1 MVRILVITALLL
13 AGGVFAQGG
22 GGGGG
27 SGGRDGSSA
36 DTSVMFPGLE
46 LPDPISWLS
55 DVHHFVTSNGFHTGL
70 IQIGW
75 AILFV
80 GFLVGLSRVSYY
92 ASEAEWWAVYGRL
105 ILGVLILVNASDIQ
119 KGTLGFWNN
128 IYTWSSTINGETIQT
143 DLEQGALEVG
153 ALLSPILIV
162 GGGAAMFG
170 GRVAA
175 TAAAG
180 GNAGLVSGTNVAKF
194 GSARNLGLFTRVLM
208 YAFLPVFSIYAAL
221 VFLSGLTILLGMLLL
236 PLAGAMIIFPG
247 GISWWGRWFG
257 MVTGALVNI
266 LVLPILFN
274 VVILLG
280 MLGPMDVMQ
289 TNLQKASD
297 SLQSIVGTSDATGLL
312 DNTNFLFDPQKFAEH
327 VVGEITS
334 KIMAPFESLGHVV
347 GGWLLSLVALVM
359 GMLIALF
366 LMRNFDKVITGFIGG
381 IASGMMPSLPAGRGF
396 GGGGGDGKNKNSPPI
411 SAGDGGGGNGAP
423 ALGSGGGGGW
433 GGGAGGGSTVA
444 TMSSGGNRSARGGG
458 GDDAVIDVES
468 RQVGSLPSS
477 SRGALGSG
485 SQRALGPGS

>member
-1 MVRILVITALLL
+1 MVKRLAILACLLC
-13 AGGVFAQGG
+13 GVAFAQ
-22 GGGGG
+22 
-27 SGGRDGSSA
+27 
-36 DTSVMFPGLE
+36 DTEVMFPGLQ

-55 DVHHFVTSNGFHTGL
+55 EVHRFVTSNGFHTGM

-128 IYTWSSTINGETIQT
+128 LYTWSSTINGETIQT

-153 ALLSPILIV
+153 ALLTPILIV

-170 GRVAA
+170 GRIAA

-180 GNAGLVSGTNVAKF
+180 GNAGLVTGTNTAKF
-194 GSARNLGLFTRVLM
+194 GSASRLGLFTRVLM

-236 PLAGAMIIFPG
+236 PLAGAMIVFPG

-297 SLQSIVGTSDATGLL
+297 SLQGIIGTSDATGSI
-312 DNTNFLFDPQKFAEH
+312 DNDRFPRDPRKFAEY
-327 VVGEITS
+327 VVDQTIGQ
-334 KIMAPFESLGHVV
+334 IMAPFEALEHVV

-381 IASGMMPSLPAGRGF
+381 IASGMMPGLPAGRG
-396 GGGGGDGKNKNSPPI
+396 GGGGSGDGKDKNSPPI
-411 SAGDGGGGNGAP
+411 SAGDGGGGGGTP
-423 ALGSGGGGGW
+423 ALGSGGGGGS
-433 GGGAGGGSTVA
+433 GSTVA

-468 RQVGSLPSS
+468 REVSSLPSS